1 MRNTSERRKTRYNTF
16 RRRLAALFILAGLGA
31 VLLSL
36 HTGDQRLLTVAYA
49 FELVG
54 GLLTLK
60 K

>member
-16 RRRLAALFILAGLGA
+16 RRRLGATFMLAGLGA

-36 HTGDQRLLTVAYA
+36 HSGDQRLLAVAYA

-54 GLLTLK
+54 GLLTIK
-60 K
+60 S

>member
-1 MRNTSERRKTRYNTF
+1 MRDTTERRIRRYNKF

-36 HTGDQRLLTVAYA
+36 HSGDERLLAVAYA

-54 GLLTLK
+54 GLLSLK
-60 K
+60 